1 MKPLPLPIRLA
12 AGIAVS
18 AKERARDLPRQ
29 LTGLPVTV
37 ASQVLQLSM
46 RVQQQVTELAI
57 KGESALSGLQPV
69 EETPSWATFDED
81 VEDASDLY
89 PTAFDEPEVSPLV
102 NGRPTVSPL
111 RSSRFDAAPEP
122 VEEDVDPWAQEED
135 ALAEQEAATERE
147 EASPPSWLPGYDEMS
162 LPQVR
167 ARLRRFNTEQLTELL
182 DYERATANRPEF
194 SGMLERRIDT
204 VGRQPGEDGPATS

>member
-18 AKERARDLPRQ
+18 AKEHARDLPRQ

-81 VEDASDLY
+81 VEDELY

-111 RSSRFDAAPEP
+111 RPSRFDAAPEP
-122 VEEDVDPWAQEED
+122 VDEDVDPWAQEEA
-135 ALAEQEAATERE
+135 ALAEQEAAAESV
-147 EASPPSWLPGYDEMS
+147 SPPSWLPGYDEMS

-167 ARLRRFNTEQLTELL
+167 ARLRRFSTEQLNELL

-204 VGRQPGEDGPATS
+204 VGRQTGEDGAGTS